1 MTDLTVAEPLDFDFE
16 GARIAPAPAELQKF
30 VHEITGQTDYS
41 GAEKRGRTRYQIAIE
56 VPAIELDDDLRPLGE
71 PFIAMSRD
79 ISTGGICLVHTQ
91 RVAATQL
98 LIRLDNLKGM
108 RVQAVVQITRRRTL
122 KRFFEMS
129 GNFVL
134 RCNESS
140 AADSR
145 QTVSPADTAP

>member
-79 ISTGGICLVHTQ
+79 IYTGGICLVT
-91 RVAATQL
+91 RNASRPPSCSSGS
-98 LIRLDNLKGM
+98 IISKECEFRRLCKSPGGV
-108 RVQAVVQITRRRTL
+108 RS
-122 KRFFEMS
+122 S
-129 GNFVL
+129 G
-134 RCNESS
+134 SS
-140 AADSR
+140 R
-145 QTVSPADTAP
+145 